1 MPITPT
7 RSLGIANATAFERT
21 GPALGLLL
29 PVAAALILGSP
40 RAATSAE
47 PAKVFIYRCEIDGK
61 RITRDRLIDECR
73 NKVQQLLNADGSFNR
88 EIPPT
93 LTIEEREKQELAD
106 RDREIKES
114 RVKQEA
120 RVDRNLMQLYPNEA
134 VHRKARDR
142 ALVEFQTSVARL
154 EERIVL
160 LKKERAPLELER
172 QFYEP
177 VGKPLPS
184 ALRAKID
191 ANEASLSAQKE
202 LVQGQQGEVARINA
216 TYDIELVRLRKL
228 WGGAQ
233 PGSLGPLPGPQQADA
248 GAAMAPAI
256 VAKTP
261 ATATKTT
268 VK

>member
-1 MPITPT
+1 ML
-7 RSLGIANATAFERT
+7 S
-21 GPALGLLL
+21 
-29 PVAAALILGSP
+29 AAGALILASP
-40 RAATSAE
+40 LPTSAAE
-47 PAKVFIYRCEIDGK
+47 PVKALIYRCEVDGK
-61 RITRDRLIDECR
+61 KVTRDRPIDECR
-73 NKVQQLLNADGSFNR
+73 NKVQQLLNTDGSFNR

-93 LTIEEREKQELAD
+93 LTVEEREKQETAE
-106 RDREIKES
+106 REREIKEA
-114 RVKQEA
+114 RIKQEA

-134 VHRKARDR
+134 AHRKARDK
-142 ALVEFQTSVARL
+142 ALIDFQMSVKRL
-154 EERIVL
+154 EDRITI
-160 LKKERAPLELER
+160 LKKDRVPLDLER

-184 ALRAKID
+184 ALKSKID

-202 LVQGQQGEVARINA
+202 LVQGQQGEVVRINA
-216 TYDIELVRLRKL
+216 TYDIELSRLRKL

-248 GAAMAPAI
+248 APAVAPAI

-261 ATATKTT
+261 AAAVKTT